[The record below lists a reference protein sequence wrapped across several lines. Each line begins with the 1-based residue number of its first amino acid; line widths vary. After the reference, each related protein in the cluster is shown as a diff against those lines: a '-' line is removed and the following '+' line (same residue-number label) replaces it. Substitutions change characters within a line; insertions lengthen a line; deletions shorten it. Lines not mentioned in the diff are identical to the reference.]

1 MTSRTRKRIGLYGT
15 AALAAGVLVWV
26 SVFHWMGDSISENY
40 KDAVAVDRG
49 EVALTL
55 RETGTVE
62 ARTSVDVRS
71 KVSGKIKGLR
81 VEEGQPVAE
90 GQVLAVVEPSVEEAL
105 GLIERRKRADDLR
118 KDLEQR
124 ERDVERLRMLHEQGF
139 IARQALEEAELEHGN
154 AKRSYELEKV
164 WLEALEQ
171 EYQLPPGGG
180 NPHGML
186 ADHPVVS
193 SMAGVVTA
201 IPVKEGELVTSGTT
215 GLAREGSL
223 LMQIADVTE
232 MDVSCTVSEVDVAK
246 LHEGTAVSVYLPP
259 EPEREFPGRVDRVS
273 PSGVLDDKGLVRFE
287 LTVRLD
293 EASHPLLRPGMSCTV
308 DVSAERV
315 EDALRI
321 PVVAFREDEEDE
333 AKTWVQMVPAEED
346 EEPEKRYVEL
356 GLRGD
361 RFAEVLSGLKVGELI
376 LEHPSGG
383 EGEEE
388 EDAARRRR
396 RRHRH

>member
-1 MTSRTRKRIGLYGT
+1 MTPRTKKRIWLYGT
-15 AALAAGVLVWV
+15 AALAAGVLVWF
-26 SVFHWMGDSISENY
+26 SVFHWRGDSFSEND
-40 KDAVAVDRG
+40 KNAVAVDRG

-55 RETGTVE
+55 RETGTVV

-71 KVSGKIKGLR
+71 KVSGKIKLLQ
-81 VEEGQPVAE
+81 VVEGQPVTE

-105 GLIERRKRADDLR
+105 GLIERRKRANDLR
-118 KDLEQR
+118 KGLEQR

-139 IARQALEEAELEHGN
+139 IAQQALEEAELEHGN

-164 WLEALEQ
+164 WLEALER
-171 EYQLPPGGG
+171 EYQLPAAGGAG
-180 NPHGML
+180 NSRGML

-193 SMAGVVTA
+193 PMAGVVTV

-215 GLAREGSL
+215 GFAREGSF

-246 LHEGTAVSVYLPP
+246 LQEGTAVSVRLPP
-259 EPEREFPGRVDRVS
+259 DPERELIGRVDRVS
-273 PSGVLDDKGLVRFE
+273 LSGIPDDKGLVRFE
-287 LTVRLD
+287 LTIHLD

-308 DVSAERV
+308 DISAERA
-315 EDALRI
+315 EDVLRI
-321 PVVAFREDEEDE
+321 PIMAFREDAEDK
-333 AKTWVQMVPAEED
+333 AKTWVQVVAEEG

-356 GLRGD
+356 GLQGD
-361 RFAEVLSGLKVGELI
+361 RFAEVLSGLKAGERI
-376 LEHPSGG
+376 LGHPS

-388 EDAARRRR
+388 DEAARRRH
-396 RRHRH
+396 RRHH